1 VASGELDHA
10 TTGARRRRSPLRWA
24 LNVLA
29 LLLVLVLLALLGASW
44 YFSGEIRAGL
54 EVKEL
59 DLKDNVRIVD
69 ATADTVTLE
78 PLGDEPERFDV
89 DRVYGLDWGEGHG
102 RVEEV
107 RGEEGEQVTR
117 SVEVL
122 DGARP
127 SAGDTARFTRDA
139 SPWEAGRAL
148 DVPVREVR
156 VPSRAGELPAW
167 YAPGEGTTWA
177 VLVHGRG
184 ATRSELFRLMGT
196 TTRLGMP
203 SLNISYRD
211 DPENG
216 GGLAT
221 MGQDEWPDL
230 EAAVQH
236 ALDRGAQR
244 VVLLGCS
251 MGGAL
256 TAAFLERSDLAD
268 HVDAVVLD
276 APMLDFGA
284 TVAHGAD
291 QRDVPVLGIPV
302 PDLVTWSALR
312 LASLRLG
319 LDLGRVDYLDDTSW
333 LDVPALVI
341 HGTSDLTVPATVTRR
356 LADAQPELVEKHL
369 VDEAA
374 HVEAW
379 NTDPQQYEAW
389 VTDFL
394 RPYAP
399 GDAPQ

>member
-1 VASGELDHA
+1 
-10 TTGARRRRSPLRWA
+10 
-24 LNVLA
+24 
-29 LLLVLVLLALLGASW
+29 VLLSLLGASW

-59 DLKDNVRIVD
+59 DLKDNVRIVGV
-69 ATADTVTLE
+69 TADTVTLE
-78 PLGDEPERFDV
+78 PLQDEPERFDV
-89 DRVYGLDWGEGHG
+89 DRVYGLDWGGGHG
-102 RVEEV
+102 QVEEV
-107 RGEEGEQVTR
+107 RSKEGEQVTR

-122 DGARP
+122 GGARP
-127 SAGDTARFTRDA
+127 STGDTARFTRDGF
-139 SPWEAGRAL
+139 PWEAARAL

-156 VPSRAGELPAW
+156 VPGRAGDLPAW

-221 MGQDEWPDL
+221 MGQDEWPDV

-236 ALDRGAQR
+236 ALDNGAER
-244 VVLLGCS
+244 VVLLGSS

-268 HVDAVVLD
+268 RVEAVVLD

-284 TVAHGAD
+284 TVAHGAA
-291 QRDVPVLGIPV
+291 QRDVPVLGTPV

-312 LASLRLG
+312 LSSLRLD
-319 LDLGRVDYLDDTSW
+319 LDLARVDYLDDTSW
-333 LDVPALVI
+333 LEVPALVI
-341 HGTSDLTVPATVTRR
+341 HGTSDLTVPASVTRR
-356 LADAQPELVEKHL
+356 LSDAEPELVEERL
-369 VDEAA
+369 VDATA

-379 NTDPQQYEAW
+379 NTDPQQYESW

-399 GDAPQ
+399 GAARP